1 MHLYEILKRPV
12 VTEKS
17 NMQAA
22 ENNQY
27 TFEVDLRANKHQVK
41 AAVEQIYSVH
51 VLRVNIIK
59 QPAKYNTLRGRR
71 RTLRKSAWKKAVV
84 QLAEGESIT
93 LFEGV

>member
-1 MHLYEILKRPV
+1 MHLYETLRRPV

-17 NMQAA
+17 NAQAA

-27 TFEVDLRANKHQVK
+27 TFEIDARANKHQVK
-41 AAVEQIYSVH
+41 AAVEQIYDVH
-51 VLRVNIIK
+51 VLRVNVIK
-59 QPAKYNTLRGRR
+59 QPAKYNALRGRR
-71 RTLRKSAWKKAVV
+71 RTLRKSAWKKAIV